1 MIDQVLYA
9 QAALNALRWLTIL
22 ALVAGGLVVLGFAG
36 LATSSRLASSPF
48 ARGVRRLSR
57 ITLYL
62 GAIGV
67 AGLVL
72 LLVLSRFRPT
82 PRYEWTLDLRT
93 QATLEPFMQ
102 NGCARWA
109 IGSRTYLD
117 CIYEGRITLDAQF
130 PRDLAVS
137 RTGRALWASGRDGRL
152 LSLHL
157 LLEPMSAD
165 EAQTT
170 IDGLIEPWGLRRDL
184 YEAWRAQIGTAD
196 GQRASYITPPESAR
210 APPWL
215 ELSVRPIEPPPA
227 GGRIWAIGLKWHWPE
242 DF

>member
-9 QAALNALRWLTIL
+9 QAALDALRFLTTL

-36 LATSSRLASSPF
+36 LAISRRF
-48 ARGVRRLSR
+48 APGRVANGVRLVSKGA
-57 ITLYL
+57 LGL

-72 LLVLSRFRPT
+72 LLVVSRFRPT
-82 PRYEWTLDLRT
+82 PHYEWTLDLRN
-93 QATLEPFMQ
+93 QASLEPFMQ

-117 CIYEGRITLDAQF
+117 CIYEGRITLAAQF
-130 PRDLAVS
+130 PRNLSVS

-152 LSLHL
+152 ISLHL
-157 LLEPMSAD
+157 FLEPMSAD
-165 EAQTT
+165 EAQST
-170 IDGLIEPWGLRRDL
+170 IDALIEPWDLQRDFFDS
-184 YEAWRAQIGTAD
+184 WRAQIGTAD

-227 GGRIWAIGLKWHWPE
+227 GGRIWAIGLKWHWTD